1 MMSEETFD
9 FGLDPDESFD
19 LWDDNVIDLFEPH
32 IMTVLGPIEPG
43 DLPPTNA
50 HATIAMLRDP
60 TSQDWIESQEHQAQA
75 LAELEEAIA
84 VGIGALVDL
93 NGPMRGRNPALL
105 RAIAEN
111 SSVTIIPATGPHPG
125 LTHEQAMN
133 LMMLEATVGIEEG
146 LMLAGVISVSIND
159 SLLEAAFD
167 ARAVTGLPMV
177 IDVGHLGLRSA
188 LKTLQHL
195 EDSTAGLIFSGIDP
209 SEEAAHHAVVEAGG
223 FLLFDGLVGDRAR
236 DVEAGNVIT
245 RLVQSG
251 NGDALLI
258 GYNPQLRSEWLSY
271 GGGPGWPYLVEQ
283 FPLLLLEDGLSA
295 LDVKTILVDNPN
307 RAFVIHRPDGSAFD
321 VE

>member
-1 MMSEETFD
+1 MSDETFD
-9 FGLDPDESFD
+9 YGLDPGESFD
-19 LWDDNVIDLFEPH
+19 LWDETTLGPYDPH
-32 IMTVLGPIEPG
+32 IMTVLGPIDPG

-60 TSQDWIESQEHQAQA
+60 ASRDWIESQEHQAQA
-75 LAELEEAIA
+75 LAEMEEAVA

-93 NGPMRGRNPALL
+93 NGPMHGRNPALL
-105 RAIAEN
+105 RAIAEH
-111 SSVTIIPATGPHPG
+111 SSMNIIPATGPHPG
-125 LTHEQAMN
+125 LTHEQALH
-133 LMMLEATVGIEEG
+133 LMIVEANVDIEEG
-146 LMLAGVISVSIND
+146 SMLAGVISVSIND
-159 SLLEAAFD
+159 SLLESALD
-167 ARAVTGLPMV
+167 AHAVTGLPMV

-188 LKTLQHL
+188 FKRLQHL
-195 EDSTAGLIFSGIDP
+195 KAPATGIIFSGIDP
-209 SEEAAHHAVVEAGG
+209 LAEAAQHAVIEGGG

-236 DVEAGNVIT
+236 DVEAGKAVT

-251 NGDALLI
+251 NGESILI

-307 RAFVIHRPDGSAFD
+307 RAFVIHRPDLSEFGF
-321 VE
+321 E

>member
-1 MMSEETFD
+1 MSDETFD
-9 FGLDPDESFD
+9 YGLDPGEPFD
-19 LWDDNVIDLFEPH
+19 LWDETVLGPYDPQ

-43 DLPPTNA
+43 ELPPTNC
-50 HATIAMLRDP
+50 HATIAMLRDA
-60 TSQDWIESQEHQAQA
+60 SSHDWIDSQEHQAQA
-75 LAELEEAIA
+75 LAEMEEAFA

-111 SSVTIIPATGPHPG
+111 SSVTVIPATGPHPG
-125 LTHEQAMN
+125 LTHEQAMS
-133 LMMLEATVGIEEG
+133 LMMTEANVGIEEG

-167 ARAVTGLPMV
+167 AQTITGLPMV

-188 LKTLQHL
+188 LKRLQHL
-195 EDSTAGLIFSGIDP
+195 KQSALGIIFSGIDP
-209 SEEAAHHAVVEAGG
+209 AAEAAHHAVLEAGG
-223 FLLFDGLVGDRAR
+223 FLMFDGLVGDRTR
-236 DVEAGNVIT
+236 DAGAGKAIT

-251 NGDALLI
+251 NGESLLI

-283 FPLLLLEDGLSA
+283 FPLLLLEDGLGA

-307 RAFVIHRPDGSAFD
+307 RAFVIHRPDGSLLD
-321 VE
+321 IE